1 MTHLHIDNI
10 PEAIKTTKQQLRAA
24 LPDYRE
30 VFIALENHMREQVM
44 R

>member
-10 PEAIKTTKQQLRAA
+10 PEAIKATKQQLRAA

-30 VFIALENHMREQVM
+30 VFTAL
-44 R
+44 